1 MPDVDRALFSSENKV
16 TIYAE
21 NKIEL
26 EKFDIYEIPIPD
38 IFINTSG
45 ERKITNSLAYSPPVR
60 HTRKDYAG
68 YNLEFDLVRGKS
80 L

>member
-45 ERKITNSLAYSPPVR
+45 ERKIIISLAYSPPVR